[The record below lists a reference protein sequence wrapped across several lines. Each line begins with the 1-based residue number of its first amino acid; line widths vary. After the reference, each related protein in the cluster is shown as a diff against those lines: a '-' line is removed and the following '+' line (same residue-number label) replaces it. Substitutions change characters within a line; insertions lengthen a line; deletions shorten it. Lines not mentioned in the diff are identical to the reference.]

1 MVLIFMQHS
10 MCERLWCSGES
21 TSGPGPGWIPVVQ
34 LIYGFHLLLCLVL
47 VLKVCLQILQF
58 SSLHKRQ
65 LM

>member
-21 TSGPGPGWIPVVQ
+21 SSGPGPGWIPVVQ

-47 VLKVCLQILQF
+47 VLKVCLQIL
-58 SSLHKRQ
+58 
-65 LM
+65 